1 MGRREWLVLGSY
13 FALLLL
19 FLGGVAAA
27 SLQPSLGASF
37 VLWMGPLF
45 AVMGAHLI
53 HFRKDHAGIWEHW
66 GGPSQGAF
74 LMVGLF
80 FLGIGVFFVVNAF

>member
-1 MGRREWLVLGSY
+1 MSRREWLVLGSY

-19 FLGGVAAA
+19 FLGGVVAA
-27 SLQPSLGASF
+27 SLQPSLGPSF
-37 VLWMGPLF
+37 ILWMGPLF
-45 AVMGAHLI
+45 AVMGAHFI
-53 HFRKDHAGIWEHW
+53 HFRKDHAGIWGKW

-80 FLGIGVFFVVNAF
+80 FLGVGVFFVANAF

>member
-1 MGRREWLVLGSY
+1 MLGSY
-13 FALLLL
+13 FFLLAL
-19 FLGGVAAA
+19 FVAGLGVV
-27 SLQPSLGASF
+27 SFIPSLGPSF
-37 VLWMGPLF
+37 AVWMGPLF

-53 HFRKDHAGIWEHW
+53 HFRKDHAGIWEKW

-80 FLGIGVFFVVNAF
+80 FLGIGVFFAVNAF